1 MPDRGAGTTLLA
13 MLQVEWSASG
23 LWSLGWGL
31 VIVGVASGA
40 LIGLGFHAEDFA
52 GGYAS
57 WRRRLTRLGHIACV
71 ALGMLVMLVALSPA
85 AGATGTLA
93 NLCFGLWRLGAVAMP
108 TVCFLSA
115 WRKPLRHLFALPVL
129 ALSSAAVLTLA
140 LLQRGESA

>member
-1 MPDRGAGTTLLA
+1 MPQIEG
-13 MLQVEWSASG
+13 SASG

-31 VIVGVASGA
+31 VIAGFASGA
-40 LIGLGFHAEDFA
+40 LLGLGFHAEDFA

-85 AGATGTLA
+85 ASATGTLA
-93 NLCFGLWRLGAVAMP
+93 SLCFGLWRLGAVAMP

-115 WRKPLRHLFALPVL
+115 WRKPLRHLFVLPVL
-129 ALSSAAVLTLA
+129 ALSVAAALTLA
-140 LLQRGESA
+140 LIHNGASA

>member
-1 MPDRGAGTTLLA
+1 MP
-13 MLQVEWSASG
+13 QIEWSASG
-23 LWSLGWGL
+23 LWSFGWAL

-52 GGYAS
+52 GGYTS

-85 AGATGTLA
+85 AQATGALA
-93 NLCFGLWRLGAVAMP
+93 SLCFGLWRLGAVAMP

-115 WRKPLRHLFALPVL
+115 WRKPLRHLFFVPVVSL
-129 ALSSAAVLTLA
+129 ALAAALTLA
-140 LLQRGESA
+140 LLPEGGIA